1 MWRRL
6 PDLPAAQVEVDELRC
21 SHSTLCGNLQHSTGV
36 HVQEGFNKRVENEH
50 TLAEDE
56 KLFQHLMS
64 GKPVPPLEVRVRDEG
79 GVWVVEGHRRRRAYS
94 RCRDAGKPIE
104 RIQIIQF
111 TGNDV
116 ERIAR
121 IMNSNTQLPLSPY
134 EQSLVVK
141 ELAGFNLS
149 PDEIAALVGKS
160 RATVDKLLAFSQ
172 ANHDVQT
179 LVREGSVAVTT
190 LATLRSALLES
201 LALSQRKHISRPR
214 QDMSGHWKSSILAAS
229 VWEVVMPANNVTVN
243 SYFCGAGLMDI
254 GLMAAGIKVNQAFEL
269 DADACKTYRHNLGDH
284 VKQCDISQELVFEQ
298 GASYGMVFTYGFDL
312 TARFKG
318 FGKENKWINTVLHG
332 MRPAHFLVFPRR
344 HLQHGY
350 AQED

>member
-1 MWRRL
+1 MANSFKQMAKDGTIKR
-6 PDLPAAQVEVDELRC
+6 PDGRM
-21 SHSTLCGNLQHSTGV
+21 TMNLDDI

-104 RIQIIQF
+104 RLQIIQF

-179 LVREGSVAVTT
+179 LVREGSVAV
-190 LATLRSALLES
+190 
-201 LALSQRKHISRPR
+201 
-214 QDMSGHWKSSILAAS
+214 DAA
-229 VWEVVMPANNVTVN
+229 VDRVKEH
-243 SYFCGAGLMDI
+243 GE
-254 GLMAAGIKVNQAFEL
+254 AAGKVLAGDVEKAKKAGKKKVTKSFIAPQFSASRARRLCEL
-269 DADACKTYRHNLGDH
+269 LFDAAPMLREEGDVLLLAPGTREEINKILNEYRQQNAT
-284 VKQCDISQELVFEQ
+284 QE
-298 GASYGMVFTYGFDL
+298 ASD
-312 TARFKG
+312 
-318 FGKENKWINTVLHG
+318 
-332 MRPAHFLVFPRR
+332 
-344 HLQHGY
+344 
-350 AQED
+350 D

>member
-1 MWRRL
+1 MANSFKQMAKDGTIKR
-6 PDLPAAQVEVDELRC
+6 PDGRM
-21 SHSTLCGNLQHSTGV
+21 TMNLDDI

-50 TLAEDE
+50 TQAEDE
-56 KLFQHLMS
+56 KLFQHLMK

-94 RCRDAGKPIE
+94 RCRDAGKPVE
-104 RIQIIQF
+104 RIQIIPF

-149 PDEIAALVGKS
+149 PDEITALVGKS

-179 LVREGSVAVTT
+179 LVREGSVAV
-190 LATLRSALLES
+190 
-201 LALSQRKHISRPR
+201 
-214 QDMSGHWKSSILAAS
+214 DAA
-229 VWEVVMPANNVTVN
+229 VDRVKEH
-243 SYFCGAGLMDI
+243 GE
-254 GLMAAGIKVNQAFEL
+254 AAGKVLAGDVEKATKAGKKKVTKSFIAPLFSATRARRLCEL
-269 DADACKTYRHNLGDH
+269 LYDASPMLREEGDVLLLMPGTREEINKILNEYRQQHMQTFDAEQQE
-284 VKQCDISQELVFEQ
+284 VK
-298 GASYGMVFTYGFDL
+298 
-312 TARFKG
+312 
-318 FGKENKWINTVLHG
+318 
-332 MRPAHFLVFPRR
+332 
-344 HLQHGY
+344 
-350 AQED
+350 

>member
-1 MWRRL
+1 MANSFKQMAKDGTIKR
-6 PDLPAAQVEVDELRC
+6 PDGRM
-21 SHSTLCGNLQHSTGV
+21 TMNLDDI

-50 TLAEDE
+50 TQAEDE
-56 KLFQHLMS
+56 KLFQHLMK

-94 RCRDAGKPIE
+94 RCRDAGKPVE
-104 RIQIIQF
+104 RIQIIPF

-179 LVREGSVAVTT
+179 LVREGAVAV
-190 LATLRSALLES
+190 
-201 LALSQRKHISRPR
+201 
-214 QDMSGHWKSSILAAS
+214 DAA
-229 VWEVVMPANNVTVN
+229 VDRVKEH
-243 SYFCGAGLMDI
+243 GE
-254 GLMAAGIKVNQAFEL
+254 AAGKVLAVDVEKAKRAGKKKVTKSFITPLFSAARARRLCEL
-269 DADACKTYRHNLGDH
+269 LYDASPMLREEGDVLLLSPGTREEINKILNEYRQQN
-284 VKQCDISQELVFEQ
+284 
-298 GASYGMVFTYGFDL
+298 
-312 TARFKG
+312 
-318 FGKENKWINTVLHG
+318 
-332 MRPAHFLVFPRR
+332 P
-344 HLQHGY
+344 
-350 AQED
+350 AQEAIDDQAL

>member
-1 MWRRL
+1 MANSFKQMAKDGTIKR
-6 PDLPAAQVEVDELRC
+6 PDGRM
-21 SHSTLCGNLQHSTGV
+21 TMNLDDI
-36 HVQEGFNKRVENEH
+36 HVQKGFNKRVENEQ

-94 RCRDAGKPIE
+94 RCRDAGKPVE
-104 RIQIIQF
+104 RIQIIPF

-149 PDEIAALVGKS
+149 PDEIATLVGKS

-172 ANHDVQT
+172 ANHDVQS
-179 LVREGSVAVTT
+179 LVREGSVAV
-190 LATLRSALLES
+190 
-201 LALSQRKHISRPR
+201 
-214 QDMSGHWKSSILAAS
+214 DAA
-229 VWEVVMPANNVTVN
+229 VDRVKEH
-243 SYFCGAGLMDI
+243 GE
-254 GLMAAGIKVNQAFEL
+254 AAGKVLAVDVEKAKKAGKKKVTKSFITPLFSATRARRLCEL
-269 DADACKTYRHNLGDH
+269 LYDASPMLREEGDVLLLSPGTREEINKILNEYRQQN
-284 VKQCDISQELVFEQ
+284 
-298 GASYGMVFTYGFDL
+298 
-312 TARFKG
+312 
-318 FGKENKWINTVLHG
+318 
-332 MRPAHFLVFPRR
+332 P
-344 HLQHGY
+344 
-350 AQED
+350 AQEASDDQAL

>member
-1 MWRRL
+1 MANSFKQMAKDGTIKR
-6 PDLPAAQVEVDELRC
+6 PDGRMTMSLDDI
-21 SHSTLCGNLQHSTGV
+21 

-56 KLFQHLMS
+56 KLFQHLMK

-94 RCRDAGKPIE
+94 RCRDAGKPVE
-104 RIQIIQF
+104 RIQIIPF

-160 RATVDKLLAFSQ
+160 RATIDKLLAFSQ

-179 LVREGSVAVTT
+179 LVREGSVAV
-190 LATLRSALLES
+190 
-201 LALSQRKHISRPR
+201 
-214 QDMSGHWKSSILAAS
+214 DAA
-229 VWEVVMPANNVTVN
+229 VDRVKEH
-243 SYFCGAGLMDI
+243 GE
-254 GLMAAGIKVNQAFEL
+254 AAGKVLAVDVEKAKKAGKKKVTKSFITPLFSATRARRLCEL
-269 DADACKTYRHNLGDH
+269 LYDASPMLRPEGDVLLLLPETREEINKILNEYRQQHPQTFDA
-284 VKQCDISQELVFEQ
+284 EQ
-298 GASYGMVFTYGFDL
+298 QD
-312 TARFKG
+312 
-318 FGKENKWINTVLHG
+318 GK
-332 MRPAHFLVFPRR
+332 
-344 HLQHGY
+344 
-350 AQED
+350 

>member
-1 MWRRL
+1 MANSFKQMFNNGTIKR
-6 PDLPAAQVEVDELRC
+6 PDGRMTMLLDDI
-21 SHSTLCGNLQHSTGV
+21 

-56 KLFQHLMS
+56 KLFQHLMK
-64 GKPVPPLEVRVRDEG
+64 GKQVPPLEVRPRDDG

-94 RCRDAGKPIE
+94 RCRDAGKPIQ

-179 LVREGSVAVTT
+179 LVREGAVAV
-190 LATLRSALLES
+190 
-201 LALSQRKHISRPR
+201 
-214 QDMSGHWKSSILAAS
+214 DAA
-229 VWEVVMPANNVTVN
+229 VDRVKEH
-243 SYFCGAGLMDI
+243 GE
-254 GLMAAGIKVNQAFEL
+254 AAGKVLAGDVEKAKKAGKKKVTKSFITPLFSATRARRLCEL
-269 DADACKTYRHNLGDH
+269 LYDASPMLREEGDVLLLTPGTREEINKILNEYRQQN
-284 VKQCDISQELVFEQ
+284 
-298 GASYGMVFTYGFDL
+298 
-312 TARFKG
+312 
-318 FGKENKWINTVLHG
+318 
-332 MRPAHFLVFPRR
+332 P
-344 HLQHGY
+344 
-350 AQED
+350 AQEAIDDQAL

>member
-1 MWRRL
+1 MANSFKQMAKDGTIKR
-6 PDLPAAQVEVDELRC
+6 PDGRM
-21 SHSTLCGNLQHSTGV
+21 TMNLDDI

-149 PDEIAALVGKS
+149 PDEIATLVGKS

-172 ANHDVQT
+172 ENHDVQT
-179 LVREGSVAVTT
+179 LVREGSVAV
-190 LATLRSALLES
+190 
-201 LALSQRKHISRPR
+201 
-214 QDMSGHWKSSILAAS
+214 DAA
-229 VWEVVMPANNVTVN
+229 VDRVKEH
-243 SYFCGAGLMDI
+243 GE
-254 GLMAAGIKVNQAFEL
+254 AAGKVLAGDVEKAKKAGKKKVTKSFITPLFSATRARRLCEL
-269 DADACKTYRHNLGDH
+269 LYDASPMLRQEGDVLLLTPGTREEINKILNEYRQQN
-284 VKQCDISQELVFEQ
+284 
-298 GASYGMVFTYGFDL
+298 
-312 TARFKG
+312 
-318 FGKENKWINTVLHG
+318 
-332 MRPAHFLVFPRR
+332 P
-344 HLQHGY
+344 
-350 AQED
+350 AQEAIDDQAI